1 MSNSRFTRSF
11 TKKKILDMIPKKMDD
26 KPSQT
31 FFIQQFH
38 EIGWLDP
45 TVKKTDG
52 EEEPVI
58 NRSDTQQQLTEINF
72 DKLVYDESKFV
83 MANPPNICFLPS
95 EQLLRKMMKV
105 VVRSKNVDRIMK
117 EFHLNVRNKKKE

>member
-1 MSNSRFTRSF
+1 
-11 TKKKILDMIPKKMDD
+11 MIPKKMDD

-52 EEEPVI
+52 GHWDLAT
-58 NRSDTQQQLTEINF
+58 NRDREYLDMLIDHDRAALSVAARLAGR
-72 DKLVYDESKFV
+72 L
-83 MANPPNICFLPS
+83 ACFALG
-95 EQLLRKMMKV
+95 V
-105 VVRSKNVDRIMK
+105 ATG
-117 EFHLNVRNKKKE
+117 